1 MLVDVTSHGSPYSRF
16 QRALKTR
23 NLHVIRTA
31 AAELPNVSLLDA
43 LAICV
48 VIRDREPDAF
58 ERAAVRWLG
67 RFATERPA
75 VRLDALAEA
84 VDAFVRLR
92 ASSGATNA
100 VEALRGLCR

>member
-1 MLVDVTSHGSPYSRF
+1 MTSDGSPYSRF
-16 QRALKTR
+16 QRALKTG
-23 NLHVIRTA
+23 NLNVIRAA

-43 LAICV
+43 LAIV
-48 VIRDREPDAF
+48 EVIRERRPEVF

-75 VRLDALAEA
+75 VRLDAVAQA
-84 VDAFVRLR
+84 VDAFARLR

-100 VEALRGLCR
+100 VDTLRGLCR